1 LPALTSHSEYVAIAV
16 QQENLCHA
24 SGAFGLAGEVAK
36 ETQMENED
44 GKLEY
49 QAPEL
54 VVHGTIESLTQGQS
68 SGWTL
73 DATFPTGTPSGDI
86 TFS

>member
-1 LPALTSHSEYVAIAV
+1 VSLLQCSKKS
-16 QQENLCHA
+16 LCHA
-24 SGAFGLAGEVAK
+24 SGAQGGLAGEVAK
-36 ETQMENED
+36 ETEMENED

-49 QAPEL
+49 EAPEL
-54 VVHGTIESLTQGQS
+54 VVHGTIESLTQGQA

-73 DATFPTGTPSGDI
+73 DATFPTGTPAGDI